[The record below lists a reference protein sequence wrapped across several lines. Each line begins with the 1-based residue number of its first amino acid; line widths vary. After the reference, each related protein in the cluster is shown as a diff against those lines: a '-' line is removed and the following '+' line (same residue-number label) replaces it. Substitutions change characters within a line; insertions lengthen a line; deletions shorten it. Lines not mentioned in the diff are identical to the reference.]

1 MAEPVPPVP
10 APGRPE
16 PDGRPTGETP
26 ATAHRATDR
35 TMAAAAAAAA
45 ATAAVAALP
54 PVTAPIPVPGRRA
67 RPSAGNPYAPGG
79 PEAAVTGP
87 LPAAASLFAPA
98 PPHQGLG
105 GRAPAHG
112 DPAGGGPAARPAT
125 PAPWTRPVT
134 PDRPDTPAAPG
145 TTAPGTPATRDAA
158 PSQDGAVPLDPPS
171 RSPRDTTDP
180 APAEPGTPGRSPR
193 RGTFAAAALAVV
205 ALATTVVVVADRWP
219 SDGEGSGVSLSAN
232 PTVAASAA
240 PPSATP
246 SSRQSPAPPVA
257 GPARPKLG
265 VFRGTSRSEVRAFE
279 RWSGAD
285 VDYVM
290 DYSARDTWPEIAD
303 PQYML
308 DEWRDSGYRPVYA
321 VAMLPATASASL
333 EAGAR
338 GEYDRYFRQL
348 ARNLV
353 RADQADAILR
363 VGWEFNVN
371 VSRWKARDPAV
382 FKAYWRHVVAAMRS
396 VPGQRFEFDWNVN
409 ASNIQIDAARFWPG
423 GDVVDYV
430 GVDVYDLGWEAGT
443 YPYPDPCGEVCRL
456 AHQRAAWDEIL
467 GGERGL
473 AFWSDFA
480 KRHGKPMSVPE
491 WGLWRR
497 DDGHG
502 GGDNPY
508 FVAQM
513 HAFLTDPANN
523 VAYQGYFEANEPG
536 LGDYHR
542 LRTLSGAGSTFRRL
556 FR

>member
-1 MAEPVPPVP
+1 MAEALPPVP
-10 APGRPE
+10 SPGPSGAAEPADDAPASGA
-16 PDGRPTGETP
+16 P
-26 ATAHRATDR
+26 APQRATER

-67 RPSAGNPYAPGG
+67 RRTAGNPYAPGG
-79 PEAAVTGP
+79 PEPAVTGP

-98 PPHQGLG
+98 TPHQGL
-105 GRAPAHG
+105 RRRPPAHHDPADAEVSAPRATAPAPWAQPVTHE
-112 DPAGGGPAARPAT
+112 APAARNG
-125 PAPWTRPVT
+125 TRA
-134 PDRPDTPAAPG
+134 R
-145 TTAPGTPATRDAA
+145 
-158 PSQDGAVPLDPPS
+158 DGAALPLGSPP
-171 RSPRDTTDP
+171 RARDDGGP
-180 APAEPGTPGRSPR
+180 PPAEPRPPGHAPR
-193 RGTFAAAALAVV
+193 RGTVAAAAIVAV
-205 ALATTVVVVADRWP
+205 ALATTVVVAVERWP
-219 SDGEGSGVSLSAN
+219 FHGDQDSGVSLSAN
-232 PTVAASAA
+232 PTVAS
-240 PPSATP
+240 PPATP
-246 SSRQSPAPPVA
+246 SREPSTPTVA
-257 GPARPKLG
+257 APARPKLG

-290 DYSARDTWPEIAD
+290 DYSARDTWREIAD

-308 DEWRDSGYRPVYA
+308 DEWRGSGYRPVYA
-321 VAMLPATASASL
+321 VAMLPATRDASL
-333 EAGAR
+333 RHGAR
-338 GEYDRYFRQL
+338 GDYDRYFRQL

-363 VGWEFNVN
+363 IGWEFNVS
-371 VSRWKARDPAV
+371 VSRWRADDPQV
-382 FKAYWRHVVAAMRS
+382 FKAYWRRVVAAMRS
-396 VPGQRFEFDWNVN
+396 VDGQRFEFDWNVN
-409 ASNIQIDAARFWPG
+409 ASNIQIDASRYWPG
-423 GDVVDYV
+423 DDVVDYV
-430 GVDVYDLGWEAGT
+430 GVDVYDLGWEPGT
-443 YPYPDPCGEVCRL
+443 YPYPEPCGAACRL

-467 GGERGL
+467 GGPRGL

-480 KRHGKPMSVPE
+480 KAHRKPMSLPE

-508 FVAQM
+508 FIERM

-542 LRTLSGAGSTFRRL
+542 LKSMSAAGTTFRRL